1 MYEATAR
8 DGWAFEPT
16 ISLPAG
22 GRARA
27 GLVPL
32 HPSGDPSRDQP
43 LFLHLA
49 GALPPEGIAVL
60 RYDRRPGTRDIPL
73 RQQAKDALAA
83 LALLGEAVGDVP
95 LGLWGFSQGAWAA
108 PMAAADDGAR
118 VAFLVLVAAPG
129 VSPAAQ
135 MRYGTAEQLRRAGHS
150 PRALIE
156 LAGLRAAYED
166 HQRGVAD
173 RAAVQALIDRHAQR
187 AWFPLAWVPRTL
199 PEPGTWADMDLDPTT
214 ALRRVRCPTLL
225 VYGADDE
232 WTPVAASLSA
242 WRAAAAEA
250 GNHDVTARVLPGL
263 GHAPVLPDG
272 SVAPAYDAALR
283 EWLAT
288 HVP

>member
-1 MYEATAR
+1 MDELAAR
-8 DGWAFEPT
+8 DGWAREPT

-22 GRARA
+22 GPARA

-60 RYDRRPGTRDIPL
+60 RYDRRPSAGDVPL
-73 RQQAKDALAA
+73 RQQAQDALAA
-83 LALLGEAVGDVP
+83 LAGLRSAIGDVP

-108 PMAAADDGAR
+108 PMAAADDAR

-135 MRYGTAEQLRRAGHS
+135 MRYGTAEQLRRAGH
-150 PRALIE
+150 PQRALSE

-166 HQRGVAD
+166 HQRGLAD
-173 RAAVQALIDRHAQR
+173 RAAVQALIVRHADR

-225 VYGADDE
+225 IYGDDDE
-232 WTPVAASLSA
+232 WTPVAASLTA

-250 GNHDVTARVLPGL
+250 GNLDVTARVLPGL

-272 SVAPAYDAALR
+272 SVAPAYDATLR
-283 EWLAT
+283 AWLAT